1 MVSPTFSKRSSY
13 IMNVTGLENVCNEVR
28 DQNSSIRLI
37 DCAAAQRTPKD

>member
-13 IMNVTGLENVCNEVR
+13 IMNVTGLENVCNAIL
-28 DQNSSIRLI
+28 NSSIRLI